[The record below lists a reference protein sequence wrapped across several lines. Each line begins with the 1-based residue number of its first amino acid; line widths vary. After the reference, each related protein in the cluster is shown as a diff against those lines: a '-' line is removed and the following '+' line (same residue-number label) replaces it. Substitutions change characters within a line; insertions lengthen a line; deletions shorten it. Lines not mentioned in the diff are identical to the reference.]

1 MPSKKPRRVDPEA
14 ESGQPNVPRI
24 PDYDEEDEAPLP
36 NRATRRRAAR
46 AAAHDGDGEKEEL
59 RGGWTEA
66 QKQMESTS
74 QWAQAFKPDENTVF
88 IKFLDDTPYVNFK
101 RHWIERASTTPG
113 QRNVRAYTCLKSFD
127 GKDCPLCSIGE
138 KPGAVAAFNIAIVGD
153 DGQLLRKS
161 WDTQPRIY
169 NVLKAYANDPKI
181 APLTR
186 GFFMVSRSGAS
197 GSRSGGTV
205 QYNISPIRA
214 SSMEEDYDM
223 TVPTQEE
230 LDKLE
235 RYTPEIVDV
244 PTMKQLRDLA
254 NELADEDYDD

>member
-1 MPSKKPRRVDPEA
+1 MPSKRPRRPVDPEA

-24 PDYDEEDEAPLP
+24 PDYAEEDEAPRP
-36 NRATRRRAAR
+36 PRAASVPDPDEDER
-46 AAAHDGDGEKEEL
+46 GPL

-74 QWAQAFKPDENTVF
+74 QWAQTFKPDENTVF
-88 IKFLDDTPYVNFK
+88 IKFLDDVPYVNFK

-113 QRNVRAYTCLKSFD
+113 VRNVRAYTCLKSFD

-169 NVLKAYANDPKI
+169 NVLKAYSNDPKI

-186 GFFMVSRSGAS
+186 GFFMVSKSGAS

-235 RYTPEIVDV
+235 RYTPDIVDV
-244 PTMKQLRDLA
+244 PTVKQLRDLA